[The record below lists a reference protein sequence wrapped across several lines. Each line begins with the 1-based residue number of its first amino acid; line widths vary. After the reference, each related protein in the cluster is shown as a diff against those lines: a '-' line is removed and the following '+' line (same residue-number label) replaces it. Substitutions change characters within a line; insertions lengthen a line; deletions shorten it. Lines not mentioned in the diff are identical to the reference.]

1 MGGFFT
7 GTDAGWCCK
16 RFATARITRDRRVRR
31 RSLLALVRVLLLSI
45 PLAVIPNIAVAASDS
60 LVAQSNLSASQAAAI
75 VRGEHGGRVLSV
87 VPSFRGDERGYRV
100 RVLVGG
106 DRVKTVFVGDTRTR
120 NPSPRN
126 SASRGKKPRK
136 N

>member
-7 GTDAGWCCK
+7 GTDAGRCCNLYALAQK
-16 RFATARITRDRRVRR
+16 PRELRVIFRSRLRFSSVLFATI
-31 RSLLALVRVLLLSI
+31 LL
-45 PLAVIPNIAVAASDS
+45 IASPKIAFAASDS
-60 LVAQSNLSASQAAAI
+60 LLAQPNLSASQAAAI

-106 DRVKTVFVGDTRTR
+106 DRVKTVFVGDTRQRGQSSR
-120 NPSPRN
+120 NNGSRN
-126 SASRGKKPRK
+126 KSSRK